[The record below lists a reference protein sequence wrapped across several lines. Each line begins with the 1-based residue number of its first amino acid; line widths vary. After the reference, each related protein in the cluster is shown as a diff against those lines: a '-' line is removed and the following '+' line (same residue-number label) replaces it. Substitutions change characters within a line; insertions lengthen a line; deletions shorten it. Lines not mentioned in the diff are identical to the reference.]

1 MQVSKDN
8 ESPPNTE
15 RAFFYTRFS
24 MRNLKEQHMKVLKFG
39 GSSLADAPRYMRVME
54 ISTATHQTD
63 GAAVVLSAP
72 KGVTNALSLLC
83 EQAAAGEDFQPLFTK
98 LNDTVTGIANN
109 LNEELD
115 GFAHASVVDFINS
128 HLSVLKQHLEGI
140 KLLGVAPD
148 NVAAGILSIGEYI
161 SVTLFSAM
169 LSAKGIANR
178 VIDPVKYCL
187 LYTSDAADE

>member
-1 MQVSKDN
+1 
-8 ESPPNTE
+8 
-15 RAFFYTRFS
+15 
-24 MRNLKEQHMKVLKFG
+24 MKVLKFG

-83 EQAAAGEDFQPLFTK
+83 EQAAAGEDFQPLFDK
-98 LNDTVTGIANN
+98 LNDTVTGIAND
-109 LNEELD
+109 LNDELD
-115 GFAHASVVDFINS
+115 GFEHASVVEFISS

-178 VIDPVKYCL
+178 VIDPVKYVL
-187 LYTSDAADE
+187 AEGD